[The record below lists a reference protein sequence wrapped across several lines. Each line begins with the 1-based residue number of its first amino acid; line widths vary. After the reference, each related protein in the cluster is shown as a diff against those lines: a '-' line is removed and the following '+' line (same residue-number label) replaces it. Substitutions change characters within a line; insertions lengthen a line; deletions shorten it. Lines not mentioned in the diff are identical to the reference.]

1 MRASTEESSVPGATS
16 SSSSTPRMPCRAARN
31 DTPAAAQARIT
42 PTALALITAVIPPDW
57 A

>member
-1 MRASTEESSVPGATS
+1 
-16 SSSSTPRMPCRAARN
+16 MPCRAARKG
-31 DTPAAAQARIT
+31 TPDAAQARIT